1 VAAAKDIFACP
12 THAHLANSSFCLTSP
27 TSFSQDDKPSR
38 RRTSSQKGKPKKEV
52 FPDWQFFGKEIYHI
66 QQVEDE
72 LIAQQNAHL
81 DLARR
86 LKSEG
91 AGYGKG
97 KKNRR
102 TRVAEEAVRKKEEAE
117 AAEGGDD
124 DEDEDD
130 DDDEGGEEEDDDAA
144 DEEGE
149 DEHQAAMQVEAA
161 AASAVKQQENQQKL
175 AEARRLLAEVREG
188 KFNLPP
194 DMALRKQ
201 QITESAFVSWT
212 KPQFKVFVEGLER
225 NGYSSRQPTL
235 REVALETGKTEA
247 EVDAYFTVFMAR
259 YLELCKCADIKEKMD
274 KGEKR
279 RQREVATRELLERK
293 AALGTPVQY
302 GNKGRFFSEEEDS
315 FFVQAMHRFGYGSW
329 DRIRVEIRRVNAFRY
344 NFFFQSRS
352 AKEIQSRCEQLV
364 KLVEKELEPPKEKR
378 PAAAALEEDG
388 EGQAQGGGGGGG
400 GGRKKKVK
408 VEKV

>member
-1 VAAAKDIFACP
+1 MIHLTALRVPCTCLFVCLPHSLPYPP
-12 THAHLANSSFCLTSP
+12 TP
-27 TSFSQDDKPSR
+27 QQDDKPT

-52 FPDWQFFGKEIYHI
+52 FPDWQFFDKEIYHI
-66 QQVEDE
+66 QQIEDE
-72 LIAQQNAHL
+72 LTAQQNAHL

-102 TRVAEEAVRKKEEAE
+102 TRVVEDKKKKEEAE
-117 AAEGGDD
+117 AAAA
-124 DEDEDD
+124 EDEDD
-130 DDDEGGEEEDDDAA
+130 DDDDEGDEEEDDA
-144 DEEGE
+144 DEEGDE
-149 DEHQAAMQVEAA
+149 DAMQVEAA
-161 AASAVKQQENQQKL
+161 AASAAKRQENQQKL
-175 AEARRLLAEVREG
+175 AEAQRLLAEVREG

-194 DMALRKQ
+194 DLALRKQ
-201 QITESAFVSWT
+201 QITDGAFVTWT

-225 NGYSSRQPTL
+225 NGYSTRQPTL

-274 KGEKR
+274 KGERR

-293 AALGTPVQY
+293 AALGTPIQY
-302 GNKGRFFSEEEDS
+302 GNKGRFFSEEEDT
-315 FFVQAMHRFGYGSW
+315 FFLQAMARFGHGSW
-329 DRIRVEIRRVNAFRY
+329 DRIRSEIRRVGAFRY
-344 NFFFQSRS
+344 NWFFKSRS
-352 AKEIQSRCEQLV
+352 AKEIQARCEQLV
-364 KLVEKELEPPKEKR
+364 KLVEKEFEPPKEKR
-378 PAAAALEEDG
+378 SAAALEEEQG
-388 EGQAQGGGGGGG
+388 EGGGGQTQGG

-408 VEKV
+408 VEKGAAPA